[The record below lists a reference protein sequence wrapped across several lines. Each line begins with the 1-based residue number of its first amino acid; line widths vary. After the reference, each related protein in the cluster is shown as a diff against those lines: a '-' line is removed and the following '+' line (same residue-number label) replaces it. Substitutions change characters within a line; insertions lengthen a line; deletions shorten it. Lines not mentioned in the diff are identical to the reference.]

1 MAMNVEAEIRELQRR
16 VSEIEGSF
24 AFLTRQVQGVHKDL
38 LSFEAR
44 SEERFKSV
52 SDRFDRVDGKI
63 DVVEG
68 KVDNLAKTLPGIIG
82 DALREVLRAQSK

>member
-1 MAMNVEAEIRELQRR
+1 
-16 VSEIEGSF
+16 
-24 AFLTRQVQGVHKDL
+24 L

-44 SEERFKSV
+44 TEERFKSV

-63 DVVEG
+63 AVAEG
-68 KVDNLAKTLPGIIG
+68 KLDNLAKALPGIVG